1 METDTYIYQN
11 AQFNNS
17 GNGAYLRFTI
27 MNQSLT
33 NEIQES
39 EAPKKQQEFPKID
52 SVKIETDL
60 T

>member
-1 METDTYIYQN
+1 
-11 AQFNNS
+11 
-17 GNGAYLRFTI
+17 